1 MSAEDV
7 REAWEQSTELCVSCP
22 NCAFTFDSTH
32 TDQDGGYSCPLCA
45 EIHLEARLAEVERLR
60 AKTSTQ
66 LTQVCSE
73 RDRAEARV
81 VELTA
86 DRAEFAGDWRLA
98 VERAEA
104 AEARLAEVERERDE
118 AGMLPEEGLERIA
131 SLACDLLAAL
141 RPWEM
146 HGPTVRSSAARL
158 TIALAALP
166 LQAAPKQD
174 EAEGEA

>member
-1 MSAEDV
+1 MSAEDFALV
-7 REAWEQSTELCVSCP
+7 REALEQAHARMCG
-22 NCAFTFDSTH
+22 
-32 TDQDGGYSCPLCA
+32 DGHAWRECEDIRASLSA
-45 EIHLEARLAEVERLR
+45 LARLEARLAEVENDKQAALG
-60 AKTSTQ
+60 AWSA
-66 LTQVCSE
+66 
-73 RDRAEARV
+73 AEARV

-174 EAEGEA
+174 EAEGEK

>member
-1 MSAEDV
+1 MSAEDFALV
-7 REAWEQSTELCVSCP
+7 REALEQAHARMCG
-22 NCAFTFDSTH
+22 
-32 TDQDGGYSCPLCA
+32 DGHAWRESEDIRASLSA
-45 EIHLEARLAEVERLR
+45 LARL
-60 AKTSTQ
+60 
-66 LTQVCSE
+66 
-73 RDRAEARV
+73 
-81 VELTA
+81 
-86 DRAEFAGDWRLA
+86 
-98 VERAEA
+98 
-104 AEARLAEVERERDE
+104 EARLAEVERERDE

-174 EAEGEA
+174 EAEGEK

>member
-1 MSAEDV
+1 MSDLSAEDV
-7 REAWEQSTELCVSCP
+7 QIVREALPNTASTAPADPHAAL
-22 NCAFTFDSTH
+22 TR
-32 TDQDGGYSCPLCA
+32 
-45 EIHLEARLAEVERLR
+45 LEARLAATTAE
-60 AKTSTQ
+60 ATGF
-66 LTQVCSE
+66 
-73 RDRAEARV
+73 RAEAEAQQTRFF
-81 VELTA
+81 EA
-86 DRAEFAGDWRLA
+86 LA
-98 VERAEA
+98 RAEA

-174 EAEGEA
+174 EAEGEK

>member
-1 MSAEDV
+1 MCGDGHAWRECEDIRASLSALA
-7 REAWEQSTELCVSCP
+7 R
-22 NCAFTFDSTH
+22 
-32 TDQDGGYSCPLCA
+32 
-45 EIHLEARLAEVERLR
+45 LEARLAEVER
-60 AKTSTQ
+60 
-66 LTQVCSE
+66 E
-73 RDRAEARV
+73 RDMARDNYRTNDETYLHMEKVFRA
-81 VELTA
+81 
-86 DRAEFAGDWRLA
+86 
-98 VERAEA
+98 RAEA

-174 EAEGEA
+174 EAEGEK

>member
-1 MSAEDV
+1 VSAEDFALV
-7 REAWEQSTELCVSCP
+7 REALEQAHARMCG
-22 NCAFTFDSTH
+22 
-32 TDQDGGYSCPLCA
+32 DGHAWRECEDIRASLSA
-45 EIHLEARLAEVERLR
+45 LARLEARLAEVER
-60 AKTSTQ
+60 
-66 LTQVCSE
+66 E
-73 RDRAEARV
+73 RDMARDNYRTNDETYLHMEKVFRA
-81 VELTA
+81 
-86 DRAEFAGDWRLA
+86 
-98 VERAEA
+98 RAEA

-174 EAEGEA
+174 EAEGEK

>member
-1 MSAEDV
+1 MSAEDFALV
-7 REAWEQSTELCVSCP
+7 REALAFSCDP
-22 NCAFTFDSTH
+22 ISEAIGEGCGRCA
-32 TDQDGGYSCPLCA
+32 GCEGYAALA
-45 EIHLEARLAEVERLR
+45 RLEARLAEVER
-60 AKTSTQ
+60 
-66 LTQVCSE
+66 E
-73 RDRAEARV
+73 RDMARDNYRTNDETYLHMEKVFRA
-81 VELTA
+81 
-86 DRAEFAGDWRLA
+86 
-98 VERAEA
+98 RAEA

-174 EAEGEA
+174 EAEGEK

>member
-1 MSAEDV
+1 MSAEDFALV
-7 REAWEQSTELCVSCP
+7 REALEQAHARMCG
-22 NCAFTFDSTH
+22 
-32 TDQDGGYSCPLCA
+32 DGHAWRECEDIRASLSA
-45 EIHLEARLAEVERLR
+45 LARLEARLAEVER
-60 AKTSTQ
+60 
-66 LTQVCSE
+66 E
-73 RDRAEARV
+73 RDMARDNYRTNDETYLHMEKVFRA
-81 VELTA
+81 
-86 DRAEFAGDWRLA
+86 
-98 VERAEA
+98 RAEA

-174 EAEGEA
+174 EAEGEK